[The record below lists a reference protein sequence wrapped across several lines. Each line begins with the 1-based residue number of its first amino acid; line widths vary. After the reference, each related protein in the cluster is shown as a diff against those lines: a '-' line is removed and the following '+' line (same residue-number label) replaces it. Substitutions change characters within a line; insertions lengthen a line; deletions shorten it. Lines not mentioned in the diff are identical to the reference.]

1 MFVAESSVDAGYVD
15 LQQARLSGKPEA
27 RVSCILT
34 MDNVTHTL
42 VGVMLGRASGA
53 PKHAVGMAMIAAN
66 LPDIDVVAGLGGAL
80 PYLEYHRSYTHALAF
95 APLMAAVPPLIIL
108 AIFRQRIS
116 LAMYALSLI
125 AVLSHLLLDWTNVY
139 GIRML
144 LPFSSRW
151 LRLDIT
157 DVVDPWILVLLLFAL
172 AAPAFARMVNM
183 EISSRSG
190 PGPKRGWAWFALV
203 MLIAY
208 EGGRYSGHERALGV
222 MGSRLFNGAVPH
234 RLTATPVRFN
244 PLEWRGI
251 VEGDG
256 FVSIVP
262 VNLAE
267 TFDPA
272 AGSIDYPAMPGP
284 EIDAARKTRP
294 FEVFEKFN
302 QLPFWKVTPL
312 PDATRVELI
321 DLRFGTP
328 QRPGFEASAVVDGS
342 GKVRE
347 SEFGF
352 GALPVRSP

>member
-1 MFVAESSVDAGYVD
+1 
-15 LQQARLSGKPEA
+15 
-27 RVSCILT
+27 

-42 VGVMLGRASGA
+42 VGVMLARASGA
-53 PKHAVGMAMIAAN
+53 RQHAVGMTIIAAN

-80 PYLEYHRSYTHALAF
+80 PYLEYHRAYTHALAF
-95 APLMAAVPPLIIL
+95 APLMAAIPPLIIF

-116 LAMYALSLI
+116 LGMYALSLI
-125 AVLSHLLLDWTNVY
+125 GILSHLLLDWTNVY
-139 GIRML
+139 GIRIL

-157 DVVDPWILVLLLFAL
+157 DVVDPWILMLLLLAL
-172 AAPAFARMVNM
+172 AAPAFARMVSL

-190 PGPKRGWAWFALV
+190 PAPKRGWAWFALV
-203 MLIAY
+203 MLVAY
-208 EGGRYSGHERALGV
+208 EGGRFSAHERALGV
-222 MGSRLFNGAVPH
+222 MGSRLFDGAVPR
-234 RLTATPVRFN
+234 RLTAIPVRFN
-244 PLEWRGI
+244 PLLWRGI

-284 EIDAARKTRP
+284 TIDAARRTRA

-312 PDATRVELI
+312 PDASRVQLI

-328 QRPGFEASAVVDGS
+328 QRPGFQASAVVDGS
-342 GKVRE
+342 GQVRE
-347 SEFGF
+347 SQFGF
-352 GALPVRSP
+352 GSLPIRAP